1 MPDTPAQHAAA
12 LVAGLRAGN
21 RRALARLLTEVENG
35 TPAGREGLRQLFADT
50 GRAHTIGITGAPGS
64 GKSTVTNMLA
74 QAYRAQ
80 DKTVAIVAV
89 DPSSPFT
96 QGAILGD
103 RVRMQDLSGDPGIFI
118 RSLAS
123 RGALGGLSHATLDV
137 VAVLDAAG
145 HDIILIETVGA
156 GQDEVEIAGAA
167 RTTVLIN
174 TPGAGDDI
182 QAMKAGI
189 MEIADVHC
197 VNKADHPGADALI
210 GQLRALLGLG
220 GEREWEP
227 PIVRTIA
234 TQREG
239 AGDLVDAI
247 AAHHDHLAAGGALA
261 SRERDRLRRQVIA
274 IARAELMAGLLRDE
288 GADSRLPGILDDVV
302 ARRLD
307 PHSAAAAWIAPARPG

>member
-1 MPDTPAQHAAA
+1 MPRTASDHAAT
-12 LVAGLRAGN
+12 LVAGLREGN
-21 RRALARLLTEVENG
+21 RRALARVLTEVENG
-35 TPAGREGLRQLFADT
+35 SPAGREALRQLFAGT
-50 GRAHTIGITGAPGS
+50 GRAHTIGITGSPGS

-74 QAYRAQ
+74 KAYRAQ

-103 RVRMQDLSGDPGIFI
+103 RVRMQDLSGDPGVFI

-137 VAVLDAAG
+137 VAVLDASG
-145 HDIILIETVGA
+145 RDVILIETVGA

-167 RTTVLIN
+167 QTTVLIN

-189 MEIADVHC
+189 MEIADVLC
-197 VNKADHPGADALI
+197 VNKADHPGVDVLV
-210 GQLRALLGLG
+210 GQLRALLSLG
-220 GEREWEP
+220 GERDWEP

-234 TQREG
+234 TQDDG

-247 AAHHDHLAAGGALA
+247 AAHHDHLAGSGALA
-261 SRERDRLRRQVIA
+261 ARERDRLRRQVVA
-274 IARAELMAGLLRDE
+274 LARAQLMAGLLRDE
-288 GADSRLPGILDDVV
+288 GAESRLPQLLDEVA

-307 PHSAAAAWIAPARPG
+307 PHSAAAAWIAPRRPA